1 VAYRSAETT
10 RPRVWVPGVVLVQT
24 PEPWAPRGNASTVKL
39 GALWDGREDV
49 TNWKHIETFVAQS
62 DLPEDERRY
71 GALAEWPR
79 LQQLCARA
87 PIRIARG
94 AEIALFRDRDVR
106 VFTIGFAR
114 NADDFFSC
122 FVERGGVLI
131 RSVTGAFYEIR
142 RSTNLEGD
150 DDSELA
156 ERILVAATD
165 GVVDGHA
172 LALARLVHVVVG
184 GESSDERALRRLR
197 SDLER
202 ELDEIDTRAVA
213 FASDA
218 AEIARRLREDGDDDT
233 RDIPIYGVARRRRR
247 PALTVRS
254 IGEGDLASLVEN
266 DGHALALPAHDEWIV
281 DDVTPWEPPTRAVR
295 VAREREEVVARMWR
309 HRIASAATAVVF
321 ATMFLLVIFILVRA
335 GCR

>member
-1 VAYRSAETT
+1 
-10 RPRVWVPGVVLVQT
+10 VVLVQT
-24 PEPWAPRGNASTVKL
+24 PEPWARSGASTIKL
-39 GALWDGREDV
+39 GALWDDREDV
-49 TNWKHIETFVAQS
+49 TNWKHVETFVAQS

-87 PIRIARG
+87 PVRIARG

-122 FVERGGVLI
+122 FVERRGVLI

-142 RSTNLEGD
+142 RSTNVEGVD
-150 DDSELA
+150 DGALA
-156 ERILVAATD
+156 ERILRAATD

-172 LALARLVHVVVG
+172 LALARLVHVVAG
-184 GESSDERALRRLR
+184 GESSDERTLRKLR

-202 ELDEIDTRAVA
+202 ELDEIDTRAA
-213 FASDA
+213 TFAVDA
-218 AEIARRLREDGDDDT
+218 AEIARRLREDGDDDDT
-233 RDIPIYGVARRRRR
+233 RDIPVYGLARRRRHA
-247 PALTVRS
+247 ALTVRS

-266 DGHALALPAHDEWIV
+266 EGSELEIPAHDEWLV

-295 VAREREEVVARMWR
+295 LAREREEVVARMWR
-309 HRIASAATAVVF
+309 HRIMSAASAVIFGA
-321 ATMFLLVIFILVRA
+321 MLLLVLFILLRA